1 MADVAQTFA
10 LNPYAAE
17 QAKNERLQRYAE
29 LLQSQGLAP
38 NEKFSYNG
46 IEAPPSAAGAL
57 AKGLQLGVSGYL
69 QGRGMR
75 NSEDLANKMT
85 TERKADMDKIVS
97 ALQGT
102 LGAAEVPGSVT
113 ATQADVNDREMG
125 PAAANPIALGQ
136 QLATGGGMGEGANI
150 GAPAKAAVP
159 GSLEAAQS
167 MMMASK
173 FPDLQAAGLSG
184 MAARQAAKDARLL
197 TLEDAETKFKNEQK
211 LKLSPGYRNPVPG
224 VDVPFSSD
232 VLGQNIAIAAAKMPP
247 PANYEPTGV
256 GSGVRPIEGGPADPK
271 VIAATARARRL
282 DELKPIPANINTG
295 ISENLQAVRKIDN
308 ALNALDP
315 KKGGDPN
322 ATGFKNL
329 IPDSILNRLD
339 PTGTSARGL
348 IADIG
353 SLKIHDRSGAA
364 VTAAETPRLKPF
376 IPSATDDLP
385 TIKTKLANFRNE
397 YFQMLNDFSETYGAE
412 QGYKPNPVLDQFLR
426 QGTLPEGAP
435 AAAAPSMDEIQAEI
449 ARRGLNK

>member
-1 MADVAQTFA
+1 MADIAQTFA
-10 LNPYAAE
+10 LNPYAAD
-17 QAKNERLQRYAE
+17 QAKIQRMQKYAE

-38 NEKFSYNG
+38 NEKFSYAG

-57 AKGLQLGVSGYL
+57 AKGLQLGMSGYL
-69 QGRGMR
+69 QGSGMR
-75 NSEDLANKMT
+75 KSEDLANQMT
-85 TERKADMDKIVS
+85 TERKESMDQVVA

-102 LGAAEVPGSVT
+102 PATLG
-113 ATQADVNDREMG
+113 
-125 PAAANPIALGQ
+125 
-136 QLATGGGMGEGANI
+136 GGGMGENADQGLF
-150 GAPAKAAVP
+150 PKAAVP
-159 GSLEAAQS
+159 GSLDAAYAA
-167 MMMASK
+167 MMSSK
-173 FPDLQAAGLSG
+173 FPDLQTAGMSG
-184 MAARQAAKDARLL
+184 IAARQAAKDARLL
-197 TLEDAETKFKNEQK
+197 TLQDAVTKAQTVKA
-211 LKLSPGYRNPVPG
+211 RTPVPG
-224 VDVPFSSD
+224 VDFPLPED
-232 VLGQNIAIAAAKMPP
+232 VFRQNVAIAAAKMPP
-247 PANYEPTGV
+247 PANYEPTGE

-271 VIAATARARRL
+271 VISAAARARRL

-322 ATGFKNL
+322 ATGLKNL
-329 IPDSILNRLD
+329 IPDVLLNRLD

-376 IPSATDDLP
+376 IPSATDDLA
-385 TIKTKLANFRNE
+385 TVKTKLANFRNE
-397 YFQMLNDFSETYGAE
+397 YIQMLNDFSATYGAD
-412 QGYKPNPVLDQFLR
+412 QGYKPNPALDQFLR
-426 QGTLPEGAP
+426 QGTLPGGAP